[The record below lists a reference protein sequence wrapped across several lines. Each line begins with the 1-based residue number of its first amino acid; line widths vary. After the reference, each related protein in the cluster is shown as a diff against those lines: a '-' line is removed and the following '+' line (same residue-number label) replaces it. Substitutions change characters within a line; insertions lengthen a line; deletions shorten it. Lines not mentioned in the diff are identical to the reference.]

1 MTAPAQDKRPA
12 NATMALLEDLLT
24 NTLDPGYRAA
34 ASKQRNR
41 HRWEHPLVWLCC
53 VGLGLL
59 LTVAYQQT
67 HRAAPA
73 REVARQDL
81 ISRIHSLQTA
91 GDRLDTNAKQLAG
104 DVARLRDQQLA
115 NAGSQDLRD
124 LEVASG
130 TVAVT
135 GPGMVVS
142 LAEPKAPDPS
152 AGNNRPGTTPQADVA
167 ILHDTDIRTVVNQLW
182 NAGAEAIAVNG
193 IRLTTTSAIRFAG
206 EAVLVDFQ
214 QINSPYTIEA
224 IGPRDAM
231 LTSFADSPI
240 ARQLKTKEAVY
251 NITFKF
257 NGKSDLHL
265 GSVTVSQPRYAQ
277 TGSAAPT
284 PSSSESPR

>member
-1 MTAPAQDKRPA
+1 MSAPAQDKRPA
-12 NATMALLEDLLT
+12 NVTMALLEDLLT

-34 ASKQRNR
+34 AAKQRPR

-53 VGLGLL
+53 VAVGLL

-67 HRAAPA
+67 HRGAPA

-91 GDRLDTNAKQLAG
+91 GNQLDTNAKQLAG
-104 DVARLRDQQLA
+104 DVARLRDQQLT
-115 NAGSQDLRD
+115 NAGSKDLRD

-130 TVAVT
+130 TVAVN
-135 GPGMVVS
+135 GPGVVVS

-167 ILHDTDIRTVVNQLW
+167 IVHDTDIRTVVNQLW
-182 NAGAEAIAVNG
+182 SAGAEAIAVNS

-224 IGPRDAM
+224 IGPRDPM

-257 NGKSDLHL
+257 NGKSDLRL

-284 PSSSESPR
+284 PGPSESPR

>member
-1 MTAPAQDKRPA
+1 MTAPAKDKRPA
-12 NATMALLEDLLT
+12 NVTMALLEDLLT

-34 ASKQRNR
+34 ASKQRTR

-53 VGLGLL
+53 VAVGLL

-81 ISRIHSLQTA
+81 ISRIHSLQSV
-91 GDRLDTNAKQLAG
+91 GNRLDDNAKQLAG

-152 AGNNRPGTTPQADVA
+152 AGNNRPGTTPQTDVA
-167 ILHDTDIRTVVNQLW
+167 VLHDTDIRTVVNQLW
-182 NAGAEAIAVNG
+182 TAGAEAIAVNG

-224 IGPRDAM
+224 IGPRDQL

-251 NITFKF
+251 DITFKF
-257 NGKSDLHL
+257 NGKSDLRL
-265 GSVTVSQPRYAQ
+265 ESVTVSQPRYAQ
-277 TGSAAPT
+277 AGSAAPS
-284 PSSSESPR
+284 PSTSESPR